1 MKMVVTI
8 KIEGMMCNGCSDR
21 VRKALEALPE
31 VKSAIV
37 SHEAGTAVVTTNT
50 DVDIAVLNN
59 AVLDQGFDVV
69 G

>member
-1 MKMVVTI
+1 MNVTL

-31 VKSAIV
+31 VKSTIV
-37 SHEAGTAVVTTNT
+37 SHEAGTAIV
-50 DVDIAVLNN
+50 IANDGTPVSVLEN
-59 AVLDQGFDVV
+59 AVLDQGFDIV